1 MGVTLREKDIKGVY
15 NQTKAAI
22 IVFRSME
29 GVKRA
34 LRAFEFNYY
43 KNIMRKYCKP
53 LYENCISNARIEKM
67 KFKDKL
73 LSVKLGVEPE
83 LLNWENYSVT
93 TPEKII
99 RQLIYAVWVI
109 ATLYACFMFVFT
121 LEKIIIDAEAAVPT
135 IVCKDGITAAMA
147 EIDYNKKMFYR
158 NGDFNCYCEKLL
170 ADDGA
175 AKMREF
181 AFPVSGDKKCSE
193 YETAARNLTVL
204 PLLMGVIIGIVN
216 FITEQVVRIG
226 TKYIKKP
233 TD

>member
-73 LSVKLGVEPE
+73 LSVQLGVEPE

-99 RQLIYAVWVI
+99 RQLIYAIWVI

-147 EIDYNKKMFYR
+147 EIDYYKKMFYR
-158 NGDFNCYCEKLL
+158 NGDFNCYC
-170 ADDGA
+170 
-175 AKMREF
+175 
-181 AFPVSGDKKCSE
+181 
-193 YETAARNLTVL
+193 
-204 PLLMGVIIGIVN
+204 
-216 FITEQVVRIG
+216 
-226 TKYIKKP
+226 
-233 TD
+233 